1 MKNRRR
7 PIPRPALAALALSS
21 LLAASRSPAQV
32 LDSMLPEMAPVGSE
46 KPEVEPAKDY
56 RPKGPGAT
64 WSAHRMSST
73 YVFVDLMPKLGEILA
88 KSSPATADE
97 QTWRSLGGRA
107 GMAWDDSRKYKPSGE
122 RPADQDEWEKQNR
135 DFLKS
140 LLDDGALLVSWRQL
154 RTARAGELQKAA
166 DDAPARFEE
175 IRKTV
180 EAVDSIWKDA
190 KKYAL
195 DGETGMK
202 KVDLEKAREAY
213 AALRDKRSVVE
224 AAYGAARTAYSYA
237 KTENALKPSIDPY
250 LKEKASLKRWRNAVA
265 EFPKVDKQ
273 YPGFL
278 SHWAALAETGF
289 QAEVKAWEAMQKA
302 FEPIT
307 SFKLLSGT
315 AGGMC
320 AVDRRA
326 SECIQP
332 TLDLL
337 AKTLAGAG
345 TALAADEA
353 KLKEDTDLTARERAR
368 WFELLRKVDAV
379 KEARLLRAVDQAES
393 EDAKRAA
400 EKDLKGYRD
409 LVKASQTEMDEIQKT
424 HRERRKKLGLPPE
437 EWA

>member
-7 PIPRPALAALALSS
+7 PIPRPALAVLALSS
-21 LLAASRSPAQV
+21 LLAAGRSPAQV

-46 KPEVEPAKDY
+46 KKEVEPAKDY

-73 YVFVDLMPKLGEILA
+73 YILVDLMPKLVEILG

-97 QTWRSLGGRA
+97 QTWRSLCSRA
-107 GMAWDDSRKYKPSGE
+107 GMAWDDSRNYKPSGE

-135 DFLKS
+135 DFLLS
-140 LLDDGALLVSWRQL
+140 LLNDGALLVSWRNL
-154 RTARAGELQKAA
+154 RTARARELQKAA

-180 EAVDSIWKDA
+180 EAVDPIWKNA
-190 KKYAL
+190 SKYAL
-195 DGETGMK
+195 DGGSGLK
-202 KVDLEKAREAY
+202 KADVEKAREAY
-213 AALRDKRSVVE
+213 KALRDNRSVID
-224 AAYGAARTAYSYA
+224 AAYGAARTAITYA
-237 KTENALKPSIDPY
+237 KTENGTKPFMDLY
-250 LKEKASLKRWRNAVA
+250 YKEKASLKKWRNAVA

-278 SHWAALAETGF
+278 AHWAALAESGF

-302 FEPIT
+302 FEPLT
-307 SFKLLSGT
+307 SGKLL
-315 AGGMC
+315 AGSAGAIC
-320 AVDRRA
+320 ATDRRA

-337 AKTLAGAG
+337 AKALAAAG
-345 TALAADEA
+345 SAVAADEA

-368 WFELLRKVDAV
+368 YFELYRKIDDRKELRLEKAV
-379 KEARLLRAVDQAES
+379 EQAETEEAR
-393 EDAKRAA
+393 RAA
-400 EKDLKGYRD
+400 EKALKEYRD
-409 LVKASQTEMDEIQKT
+409 LANAARTEMAEIVKT
-424 HRERRKKLGLPPE
+424 HQERRKKLGLPPE
-437 EWA
+437 LY

>member
-1 MKNRRR
+1 MKNRHR
-7 PIPRPALAALALSS
+7 PSPRAALAALALASS
-21 LLAASRSPAQV
+21 LFAARSRAQV
-32 LDSMLPEMAPVGSE
+32 LDSMIPEMNPVGSE
-46 KPEVEPAKDY
+46 KPEVEPPKDY

-73 YVFVDLMPKLGEILA
+73 YVLVDLMPKLGEILGKA
-88 KSSPATADE
+88 SPAAADE
-97 QTWRSLGGRA
+97 QAWRSLCGRA
-107 GMAWDDSRKYKPSGE
+107 GTAWDESRKYKPSGE

-154 RTARAGELQKAA
+154 RTARAKELQKAA

-180 EAVDSIWKDA
+180 EAVDPVWKDA
-190 KKYAL
+190 KKWAL
-195 DGETGMK
+195 EGGAGMK
-202 KVDLEKAREAY
+202 KADLEKAREAY
-213 AALRDKRSVVE
+213 AALRDNRSVVE
-224 AAYGAARTAYSYA
+224 AAYGAARAANTYA
-237 KTENALKPSIDPY
+237 KTDNASKPSMDPY
-250 LKEKASLKRWRNAVA
+250 YKEKASLKKWRNAVA

-278 SHWAALAETGF
+278 SHWAALAEAGF

-302 FEPIT
+302 FEPVT
-307 SFKLLSGT
+307 SFKLLAGS

-320 AVDRRA
+320 AIDRRA

-337 AKTLAGAG
+337 AKTIAGG
-345 TALAADEA
+345 GSALAADEA
-353 KLKEDTDLTARERAR
+353 KLKEDADLTAKERAR
-368 WFELLRKVDAV
+368 WFELLRKLEPV
-379 KEARLLRAVDQAES
+379 KEARLTRAVEQAETDD
-393 EDAKRAA
+393 EKRIA
-400 EKDLKGYRD
+400 EKALKEYLDLA
-409 LVKASQTEMDEIQKT
+409 KAAQAEMAEIERT

>member
-46 KPEVEPAKDY
+46 KKEEEPAKDY

-73 YVFVDLMPKLGEILA
+73 YVLVDLMPKLVEILG

-97 QTWRSLGGRA
+97 QTWRSLCSRA

-135 DFLKS
+135 DFLLC
-140 LLDDGALLVSWRQL
+140 LLDDGALLVTWRNS
-154 RTARAGELQKAA
+154 RTTRARELQKAA

-180 EAVDSIWKDA
+180 EAVDPIWKDA

-195 DGETGMK
+195 DGGSGLK
-202 KVDLEKAREAY
+202 KADLEKAREAY
-213 AALRDKRSVVE
+213 SALRDNQSVIG
-224 AAYGAARTAYSYA
+224 AAYGAARTAITYA
-237 KTENALKPSIDPY
+237 KTENGTKPFMDLY
-250 LKEKASLKRWRNAVA
+250 YKEKASLKKWRNAVA

-278 SHWAALAETGF
+278 AHWAALAETGF

-302 FEPIT
+302 FEPLT
-307 SFKLLSGT
+307 SGSSSPARRVPFALPT
-315 AGGMC
+315 GGPRS
-320 AVDRRA
+320 ASSRR
-326 SECIQP
+326 SISSRRRSPQR
-332 TLDLL
+332 
-337 AKTLAGAG
+337 
-345 TALAADEA
+345 EA
-353 KLKEDTDLTARERAR
+353 P
-368 WFELLRKVDAV
+368 
-379 KEARLLRAVDQAES
+379 S
-393 EDAKRAA
+393 
-400 EKDLKGYRD
+400 
-409 LVKASQTEMDEIQKT
+409 
-424 HRERRKKLGLPPE
+424 RRTRRS
-437 EWA
+437 

>member
-1 MKNRRR
+1 MKDRRR

-46 KPEVEPAKDY
+46 KKEEEPAKDY

-88 KSSPATADE
+88 KSSPAAADE
-97 QTWRSLGGRA
+97 QTWGSLCRRA
-107 GMAWDDSRKYKPSGE
+107 GTAWDDSRNYKPSGE
-122 RPADQDEWEKQNR
+122 RPADQDEWEKQNH

-154 RTARAGELQKAA
+154 RTARAKELQKAA

-180 EAVDSIWKDA
+180 EAVDPIWKDA

-195 DGETGMK
+195 DGEFGKMK
-202 KVDLEKAREAY
+202 KADLEKAREAY
-213 AALRDKRSVVE
+213 SALRDNRSVLE
-224 AAYGAARTAYSYA
+224 AAYGAARTAITYA
-237 KTENALKPSIDPY
+237 KTENASKPSMGPY
-250 LKEKASLKRWRNAVA
+250 LKETASLRKWRNAVA

-278 SHWAALAETGF
+278 AHWAALAESGF

-302 FEPIT
+302 FEPLT
-307 SFKLLSGT
+307 SMKLL
-315 AGGMC
+315 AGSAGAVC
-320 AVDRRA
+320 ATDRRA

-337 AKTLAGAG
+337 AKAIAGAG
-345 TALAADEA
+345 SALAADEA
-353 KLKEDTDLTARERAR
+353 MLKEDKDLTARERAR
-368 WFELLRKVDAV
+368 YFELFRKIDDR
-379 KEARLLRAVDQAES
+379 KEVRLLRAAEQAET

-400 EKDLKGYRD
+400 EKDLKEYRD
-409 LVKASQTEMDEIQKT
+409 LANQARAEMAEIVKT
-424 HRERRKKLGLPPE
+424 HQERRKKLGLPPE
-437 EWA
+437 LS

>member
-21 LLAASRSPAQV
+21 LLAAGRSPAQV

-46 KPEVEPAKDY
+46 KKEEEPAKDY

-73 YVFVDLMPKLGEILA
+73 YVLVDLMPKLGEILG
-88 KSSPATADE
+88 KPSPTTADE
-97 QTWRSLGGRA
+97 QTWRSLCSRA
-107 GMAWDDSRKYKPSGE
+107 GTAWGDSRTYKPSGE

-140 LLDDGALLVSWRQL
+140 LLDDGALLVFWRQL
-154 RTARAGELQKAA
+154 RTERAKELQKAA

-180 EAVDSIWKDA
+180 EAVDPVWKDA
-190 KKYAL
+190 KRYAL
-195 DGETGMK
+195 EGEFGKMK
-202 KVDLEKAREAY
+202 KSDLEKAREAY
-213 AALRDKRSVVE
+213 AALRDSQSAIG
-224 AAYGAARTAYSYA
+224 AAYGAARAAITYA
-237 KTENALKPSIDPY
+237 KTENASKPSMDPY
-250 LKEKASLKRWRNAVA
+250 LKEKASLKKWRNAVA

-278 SHWAALAETGF
+278 AHWAALAESGF

-302 FEPIT
+302 FEPLT
-307 SFKLLSGT
+307 SMKLLAGS
-315 AGGMC
+315 AGGIC
-320 AVDRRA
+320 ATDRRA

-337 AKTLAGAG
+337 AKSIAGGGSAV
-345 TALAADEA
+345 AADEA
-353 KLKEDTDLTARERAR
+353 KLKEDKDLTARERAR
-368 WFELLRKVDAV
+368 YFELFVKIDDRKELRLGKAV
-379 KEARLLRAVDQAES
+379 EQAET
-393 EDAKRAA
+393 EDARRAA
-400 EKDLKGYRD
+400 EKALKEYLD
-409 LVKASQTEMDEIQKT
+409 VAKAARAEMADILKT
-424 HRERRKKLGLPPE
+424 HQERRKKLGLTPE
-437 EWA
+437 LS

>member
-46 KPEVEPAKDY
+46 KKEEEPAKDY

-73 YVFVDLMPKLGEILA
+73 YVLVDLMPKLVEILG

-97 QTWRSLGGRA
+97 QTWRSLCSRA

-135 DFLKS
+135 DFLLC
-140 LLDDGALLVSWRQL
+140 LLDDGALLVTWRNS
-154 RTARAGELQKAA
+154 RTTRARELQKAA

-180 EAVDSIWKDA
+180 EAVDPIWKDA

-195 DGETGMK
+195 DGGSGLK
-202 KVDLEKAREAY
+202 KADLEKAREAY
-213 AALRDKRSVVE
+213 SALRDNQSVIG
-224 AAYGAARTAYSYA
+224 AAYGAARTAITYA
-237 KTENALKPSIDPY
+237 KTENGTKPFMDLY
-250 LKEKASLKRWRNAVA
+250 YKEKASLKKWRNAVA

-278 SHWAALAETGF
+278 AHWAALAETGF

-302 FEPIT
+302 FEPVKKGEI
-307 SFKLLSGT
+307 
-315 AGGMC
+315 
-320 AVDRRA
+320 RA
-326 SECIQP
+326 SSPYKDCPWDSKPSECIQK
-332 TLDLL
+332 TLD
-337 AKTLAGAG
+337 
-345 TALAADEA
+345 ALATAIAAAGKKVEGAESKVLEDKAATEKEYVRYLELIRKWDDRKEIRLLYTIDTA
-353 KLKEDTDLTARERAR
+353 ATDAEKKQAEKELKEYRAALKKAEEDIVKLKETHKAR
-368 WFELLRKVDAV
+368 RKV
-379 KEARLLRAVDQAES
+379 
-393 EDAKRAA
+393 
-400 EKDLKGYRD
+400 
-409 LVKASQTEMDEIQKT
+409 
-424 HRERRKKLGLPPE
+424 LGLPPE
-437 EWA
+437 DWI

>member
-46 KPEVEPAKDY
+46 KAEEEPAKDY

-73 YVFVDLMPKLGEILA
+73 YILVDLMPKLVEILG

-97 QTWRSLGGRA
+97 QTWRSLCSRA
-107 GMAWDDSRKYKPSGE
+107 GTAWDDSRNYKPSGE

-135 DFLKS
+135 DFLLS
-140 LLDDGALLVSWRQL
+140 LLNDGALLVSWRTF
-154 RTARAGELQKAA
+154 RTTRAKELQKAA

-180 EAVDSIWKDA
+180 QAVDPIWKDA
-190 KKYAL
+190 SRYAL
-195 DGETGMK
+195 DGGSGLK
-202 KVDLEKAREAY
+202 KADVEKAREAY
-213 AALRDKRSVVE
+213 EALRDNRSVLD
-224 AAYGAARTAYSYA
+224 AAYGAARTAITYA
-237 KTENALKPSIDPY
+237 KTENGTKPFLDLY
-250 LKEKASLKRWRNAVA
+250 YKEKASLKKWRNAVA

-278 SHWAALAETGF
+278 AHWAALAESGF

-302 FEPIT
+302 FEPLT
-307 SFKLLSGT
+307 SGKLL
-315 AGGMC
+315 AGSAGAIC
-320 AVDRRA
+320 ATDRRA

-337 AKTLAGAG
+337 AKAIAGG
-345 TALAADEA
+345 GSALAADEA
-353 KLKEDTDLTARERAR
+353 KLKEDKDLTARERAR
-368 WFELLRKVDAV
+368 YFELFRKIDDR
-379 KEARLLRAVDQAES
+379 KEARLGMAVEQAET
-393 EDAKRAA
+393 EEARRAA
-400 EKDLKGYRD
+400 EKALKEYLDLANPAR
-409 LVKASQTEMDEIQKT
+409 AEMAEIVKT
-424 HRERRKKLGLPPE
+424 HQERRKKLGLPPE
-437 EWA
+437 LS